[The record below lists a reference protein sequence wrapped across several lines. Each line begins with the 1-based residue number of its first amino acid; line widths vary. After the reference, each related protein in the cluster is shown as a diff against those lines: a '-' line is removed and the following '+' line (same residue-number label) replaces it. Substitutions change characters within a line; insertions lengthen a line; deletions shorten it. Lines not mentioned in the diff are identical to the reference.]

1 MNDIET
7 RLHCIEAA
15 GGNLSV
21 AKQIYAWVTN
31 RDEPVVGGV
40 VTAYPIKGSASD
52 CAQGGAMFRAGGIT
66 PISS

>member
-15 GGNLSV
+15 EGDLYR
-21 AKQIYAWVTN
+21 AKQIYAWVMN

-40 VTAYPIKGSASD
+40 VTPYPIPGSAAD
-52 CAQGGAMFRAGGIT
+52 VPRPGGVVRL
-66 PISS
+66 